1 MMTSIQI
8 ILLLIIAAITG
19 IASVLDEGQTHRPLI
34 ACTLVGLVLGDL
46 KTGIILGGTLELM
59 ALGWM
64 NVGLAMAPDT
74 AIASVISTI
83 LVITADQG
91 IGEGIAVAVALAA
104 AGQAL
109 TIFVRTITVFFIH
122 RADKYAREGNIKG
135 IEIMHVT
142 AMVFQALRVMIP
154 TLIVALI
161 SVSAVQAFLGN
172 IPEVI
177 TKGLQIGGG
186 IIVVVGYAMVIN
198 MMNIP
203 YLKPFFYIGFLLAAF
218 TDFNLVG
225 FGALGLCLALLYQQ
239 VMQKIAPTGQSPQPQ
254 TAAMQLSMMMMTI
267 LMHKNEGDENW
278 RKKKD

>member
-1 MMTSIQI
+1 MSSIQI

-19 IASVLDEGQTHRPLI
+19 IGSVLDEGQTHRPLI
-34 ACTLVGLVLGDL
+34 ACTMVGAVLGDL
-46 KTGIILGGTLELM
+46 KTGIILGGTLEMM

-83 LVITADQG
+83 LVITAHQG
-91 IGEGIAVAVALAA
+91 VGEGIAVAIALAA

-109 TIFVRTITVFFIH
+109 TIFVRTLTVFLIH
-122 RADKYAREGNIKG
+122 RADKYAQEGNFKG
-135 IEIMHVT
+135 IEIMHIT
-142 AMVFQALRVMIP
+142 AMAFQALRVMIP

-161 SVSAVQAFLGN
+161 SVSAVQTFLGH

-177 TKGLQIGGG
+177 TKGLQLGGG

-203 YLKPFFYIGFLLAAF
+203 HLKPFFYIGFLLAAF
-218 TDFNLVG
+218 TNFNLVG
-225 FGALGLCLALLYQQ
+225 FGALGLCLAILYQQ
-239 VMQKIAPTGQSPQPQ
+239 VMQKNNLQP
-254 TAAMQLSMMMMTI
+254 AAAQAAVGHTTVYDDDDL
-267 LMHKNEGDENW
+267 DA
-278 RKKKD
+278 